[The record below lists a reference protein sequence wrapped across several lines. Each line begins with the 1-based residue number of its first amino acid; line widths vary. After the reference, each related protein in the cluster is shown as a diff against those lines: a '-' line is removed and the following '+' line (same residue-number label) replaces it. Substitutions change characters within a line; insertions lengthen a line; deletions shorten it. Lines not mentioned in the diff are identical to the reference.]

1 MREFFLVFLSVVTF
15 LMIFFLILW
24 FKEKKK
30 VSLLTDEK
38 INMTVA
44 YQSALAQLAAFERL
58 FQEQKQQKLEF
69 KALAEETLEST
80 QSKWLSYAEK
90 QFKEIHQGVQ
100 HDLEK
105 KEIAFSHLVN
115 PMKETL
121 NKLDEKLALYQK
133 EKHATDEVFK
143 TNLEKMAQLEI
154 ELMKETKALVAA
166 LKNSSVRGF
175 WGEITLKRMVELAG
189 LINHCDFFEQQKVGD
204 EESLR
209 PDLVI
214 QLPNQRHLVVDAKV
228 PLGAYLQAMESA
240 DEHKKGEFIE
250 KHAKQIRTHVQLL
263 SKKSYFEK
271 FSLSPEFVIMFLPVD
286 QIYQIAL
293 EVDPTLIE
301 YSAQLGVIIATP
313 MSLIGL
319 LKSIHYAWKQEA
331 ISINAKA
338 ISEMGEELSKAVS
351 VMLEHMEKLG
361 KSITAS
367 VQSFNQVIGSA
378 ESRLMPKAQKL
389 RQLIGKEEQVEVL
402 APIEKMIRNIE
413 VASAQD

>member
-1 MREFFLVFLSVVTF
+1 MSEYFLFFFSVVTF
-15 LMIFFLILW
+15 LMIFFLIIW
-24 FKEKKK
+24 IKEKKK
-30 VSLLTDEK
+30 VFLLTEEK
-38 INMTVA
+38 INLTVS
-44 YQSALAQLAAFERL
+44 YQSVLAQLNAFERL
-58 FQEQKQQKLEF
+58 FQEQKQLKLEF

-90 QFKEIHQGVQ
+90 QFKEIHQGVKY
-100 HDLEK
+100 DLEK

-115 PMKETL
+115 PVKETL
-121 NKLDEKLALYQK
+121 SKLDEKLSLYQK

-143 TNLEKMAQLEI
+143 TNLEKMAQLEV
-154 ELMKETKALVAA
+154 ELMRETKALVAA

-175 WGEITLKRMVELAG
+175 WGEITLKRVVELSG
-189 LINHCDFFEQQKVGD
+189 LINHCDFFEQQKVGE
-204 EESLR
+204 EESFR

-214 QLPNQRHLVVDAKV
+214 QLPNQRHLVVDAKA
-228 PLGAYLQAMESA
+228 PLGAYLQAMECS
-240 DEHKKGEFIE
+240 DESKKIE
-250 KHAKQIRTHVQLL
+250 YIQKHAKQIRTHVQLL
-263 SKKSYFEK
+263 SKKNYFEK
-271 FSLSPEFVIMFLPVD
+271 FSLSPEFVIMFMPVD

-293 EVDPTLIE
+293 EIDPTLIE
-301 YSAQLGVIIATP
+301 YSAQLNVIIATP

-361 KSITAS
+361 KSMTS
-367 VQSFNQVIGSA
+367 CVQSYNQVIGSI

-389 RQLIGKEEQVEVL
+389 RQLIGKEEKEDIL
-402 APIEKMIRNIE
+402 APIEKIIRG
-413 VASAQD
+413 

>member
-1 MREFFLVFLSVVTF
+1 MSEYFLFFSSVVSF

-24 FKEKKK
+24 VREKKK
-30 VSLLTDEK
+30 VLSLNEERVQL
-38 INMTVA
+38 MVS
-44 YQSALAQLAAFERL
+44 YQSALAQLTAFERL
-58 FQEQKQQKLEF
+58 FQEQKQLKLEF

-80 QSKWLSYAEK
+80 QTKWLTYAEK

-100 HDLEK
+100 NDLEK
-105 KEIAFSHLVN
+105 KEIAFSHLVH

-121 NKLDEKLALYQK
+121 TKLDEKLAQYQK

-143 TNLEKMAQLEI
+143 SNLEKMAHLEV
-154 ELMKETKALVAA
+154 ELMKETKALVSA

-175 WGEITLKRMVELAG
+175 WGEITLKRIVELAG
-189 LINHCDFFEQQKVGD
+189 LVNYCDFFEQQKVGD
-204 EESLR
+204 EESFR
-209 PDLVI
+209 PDLIV
-214 QLPNQRHLVVDAKV
+214 QLPSQRHLVVDAKV
-228 PLGAYLQAMESA
+228 PLGAYLQAMECN
-240 DEHKKGEFIE
+240 EENKKMEYIE
-250 KHAKQIRTHVQLL
+250 KHAKQIRSHVQLL

-351 VMLEHMEKLG
+351 IMLEHVEKLG
-361 KSITAS
+361 KSITSS
-367 VQSFNQVIGSA
+367 VQTYNQVVGSV
-378 ESRLMPKAQKL
+378 ESRLLPKAQKL
-389 RQLIGKEEQVEVL
+389 KQLLGKQEETEVI

-413 VASAQD
+413 VTAQKD